1 MEAISKLYAEIGF
14 KVDKK
19 GLTEFSNLLSDV
31 QKQIQS
37 FSKNIREIP
46 GLDIKSSG
54 GALQASKREDARKE
68 REEKRKQKEKE
79 RENKRFERSLE
90 RISNQLVKGLGGL
103 FVFALSA
110 AKKLVGAAAD
120 GSAIAMGMKD
130 FSLVTGVDIEDLMQ
144 WTSLGAAVGGNAEQ
158 VKKMLQSLSSN
169 AAKLRLGEGGAANT
183 FRMLDLEGALE
194 SGNLFGTLL
203 GKIRGHTVSE
213 SVMSELLSALGLDPA
228 LTKKMAYATDK
239 QLERAELL
247 YKLTPSQTEVVRAT
261 LFREDITSLGDAVN
275 SFKVKLA
282 SAFNDVDPEFINNIL
297 KTLENPEFKEALDSF
312 SKLIV
317 GAFKGLMAGLKWLY
331 NKGGEL
337 GKVIASQS
345 IAQEKEDISGVKGK
359 EVSGPKALYELTH
372 YFERNIKERYIDEM
386 ARKSALR
393 AVSLQNA
400 QREPL
405 TQIMGDIQINVAN
418 AKEASVVLGAIQD
431 YIGKPIVTDTTRSL
445 ADVTLSGVPT
455 GG

>member
-37 FSKNIREIP
+37 FSKNIKEIP

-54 GALQASKREDARKE
+54 GALRASRREDARKG

-103 FVFALSA
+103 FVFALST

-130 FSLVTGVDIEDLMQ
+130 FSLITGGNIEDLMQ

-158 VKKMLQSLSSN
+158 VKKMIQNLSSN

-183 FRMLDLEGALE
+183 FRMLDLEAALE

-203 GKIRGHTVSE
+203 GKIRGHTVDE
-213 SVMSELLSALGLDPA
+213 AVMSELLSALGLDPA

-247 YKLTPSQTEVVRAT
+247 YKLTPSQTDVVRAT
-261 LFREDITSLGDAVN
+261 LFREDITSLGYAVN

-282 SAFNDVDPEFINNIL
+282 SAFNEVDPEFINNIL

-312 SKLIV
+312 AKLIV

-359 EVSGPKALYELTH
+359 EVSGPKVLYELTH
-372 YFERNIKERYIDEM
+372 YFERNIKEQYIDEL

-418 AKEASVVLGAIQD
+418 GDEVGPVLSSIRD
-431 YIGKPIVTDTTRSL
+431 YSSGSIITDTTRSFGDISL
-445 ADVTLSGVPT
+445 GGVNP
-455 GG
+455 

>member
-54 GALQASKREDARKE
+54 SALQASRREDARKE

-120 GSAIAMGMKD
+120 GSSIAMGMKD
-130 FSLVTGVDIEDLMQ
+130 FSLVTGGNIEDLMQ
-144 WTSLGAAVGGNAEQ
+144 WTSLGSAVGGNAEQ
-158 VKKMLQSLSSN
+158 VKKMMQGLSSR
-169 AAKLRLGEGGAANT
+169 AAQLRLGQGGAADT
-183 FRMLDLEGALE
+183 FKMLGLAGITEPSQMMGE
-194 SGNLFGTLL
+194 LL
-203 GKIRGHTVSE
+203 GAIRGHTVDE
-213 SVMSELLSALGLDPA
+213 AVMSELLSALGLDPA

-247 YKLTPSQTEVVRAT
+247 YKLTPEQTEVMKAT
-261 LFREDITSLGDAVN
+261 LFREDLTSIADALD
-275 SFKVKLA
+275 SAKVKLA

-297 KTLENPEFKEALDSF
+297 KSLDSEEFKNALEAFATLIIGAVKGIANAVKWIYDAGGKMGEFFHDSF
-312 SKLIV
+312 QEGGLLYMLRKINGGFLTDLI
-317 GAFKGLMAGLKWLY
+317 FKPETK
-331 NKGGEL
+331 
-337 GKVIASQS
+337 
-345 IAQEKEDISGVKGK
+345 
-359 EVSGPKALYELTH
+359 
-372 YFERNIKERYIDEM
+372 RNSM
-386 ARKSALR
+386 
-393 AVSLQNA
+393 
-400 QREPL
+400 
-405 TQIMGDIQINVAN
+405 TQINGGIQIVVDSEQKVGPVMSAIQEFSSGDII
-418 AKEASVVLGAIQD
+418 
-431 YIGKPIVTDTTRSL
+431 TDTTRSFGDISL
-445 ADVTLSGVPT
+445 GGVNP
-455 GG
+455 